1 MSKPQIP
8 IKSTDYEWYQSS
20 IGYAMNMASGKL
32 KARYEAIPK
41 DKQEAMEKAKH
52 VYFNKF
58 IYLFDLKYS
67 EHWDEQTTIN
77 AKCYLMTYVIE
88 DLANILEIKS
98 FI

>member
-8 IKSTDYEWYQSS
+8 IKSTDYDWYQSS
-20 IGYAMNMASGKL
+20 IGYAMNMASSKL

-41 DKQEAMEKAKH
+41 DKQEALEHAKH
-52 VYFNKF
+52 IYFNKF
-58 IYLFDLKYS
+58 IYLFDYNNSKT
-67 EHWDEQTTIN
+67 WDEQSTLN
-77 AKCYLMTYVIE
+77 AKSYLMTFVIE